1 MRRLVV
7 LLLVLGPLAL
17 LASACGG
24 GGSSSS
30 STAPFALRPTAKCLE
45 GKGYKVST
53 KPADLQLVIATA
65 DNGGL
70 HAVRH
75 GDTSPLEIAFA
86 ANAAGAREE
95 LKAIRNVAP
104 KSLRP
109 HIADI
114 TRVKRNAVLLW
125 TVAPS
130 QQDEQDAL
138 GCLSS

>member
-7 LLLVLGPLAL
+7 LLLVLAPLAL

-24 GGSSSS
+24 GSS
-30 STAPFALRPTAKCLE
+30 STAPFAPEPTAKCLRD
-45 GKGYKVST
+45 KGYTVST
-53 KPADLQLVIATA
+53 RAADLQLVIATA

-70 HAVRH
+70 RALRR
-75 GDTSPLEIAFA
+75 GDSNPLEIAFTA
-86 ANAAGAREE
+86 GPEGAREE

-104 KSLRP
+104 KKLRP
-109 HIADI
+109 HIGDI

-125 TVAPS
+125 TIAPAA
-130 QQDEQDAL
+130 QDEQDAL